1 MITRELAASQAGDSG
16 RIGVLLWSS
25 FVICFLCN
33 VCAGLI
39 STLMA
44 TYLPPVVQ
52 ELTGRSGSEEL
63 GTISAYIQSIYI
75 AGWAVGGFF
84 WGFVSDKIGRVK
96 ALSLSVASFGLCTL
110 IISVAPS
117 WEYVVLLRLFS
128 GLAVGGILV
137 VTPMLLFEIWP
148 PKTRAVMIGIDS
160 IGFPVGIFS
169 SGLVTFLVANWR
181 DAFLIG
187 LAPLILGI
195 IGLYTLKESD
205 QWKSRATSSSDKKAT
220 PNDKRNLIS
229 GSIIFGSMLIGLW
242 GMFSWIPTWVQS
254 LLGTG
259 DGQGERGIAMML
271 LGAGG
276 LAGGFASGWVSN
288 ALGTRRAMMVC

>member
-187 LAPLILGI
+187 LAPLVLGI

-205 QWKSRATSSSDKKAT
+205 QWKSRATSSSDKDRKST
-220 PNDKRNLIS
+220 RLNSSHVKIS
-229 GSIIFGSMLIGLW
+229 YAVFCLKKKKL
-242 GMFSWIPTWVQS
+242 
-254 LLGTG
+254 
-259 DGQGERGIAMML
+259 
-271 LGAGG
+271 
-276 LAGGFASGWVSN
+276 
-288 ALGTRRAMMVC
+288 